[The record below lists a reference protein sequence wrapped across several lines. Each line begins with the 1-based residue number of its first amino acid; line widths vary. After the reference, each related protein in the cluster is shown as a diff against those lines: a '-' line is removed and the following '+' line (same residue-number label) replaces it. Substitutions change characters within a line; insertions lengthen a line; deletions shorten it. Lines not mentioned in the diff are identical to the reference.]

1 MVSMTTWETQWIFKK
16 TIRLK
21 IRQRISWDSGSWS
34 ISRALSCCFLAAL
47 TTATMPGVRRGDRSF
62 ESMELKNVDPKQQLM
77 IESRKASKSTKN
89 RPRAQGESCHRGPLP
104 SARSGSK
111 SKTGSGTS
119 WSSSSSSC
127 QLYDKN
133 TRQGMSWYIVGLFVH
148 SFIRS
153 FVRSSIHACMHSI
166 SFRFVSLRFGS
177 VRFGSVQFSSVRS
190 FLLSF
195 FICSCIRSFVHFIHS
210 MHKYP
215 IIPFSTTYSN
225 EPCQYRV
232 SSFI

>member
-1 MVSMTTWETQWIFKK
+1 
-16 TIRLK
+16 
-21 IRQRISWDSGSWS
+21 
-34 ISRALSCCFLAAL
+34 
-47 TTATMPGVRRGDRSF
+47 
-62 ESMELKNVDPKQQLM
+62 MELKNVDPKQQLM
-77 IESRKASKSTKN
+77 IESLKIHQI
-89 RPRAQGESCHRGPLP
+89 RPRAQGESCKRGPLP

-119 WSSSSSSC
+119 SSSSSSSSC

-133 TRQGMSWYIVGLFVH
+133 TRPGQDIVGLFVH
-148 SFIRS
+148 SFIHAS
-153 FVRSSIHACMHSI
+153 IRSSIHPCMHSI
-166 SFRFVSLRFGS
+166 SFRSVSLRFGS

-195 FICSCIRSFVHFIHS
+195 FICSCIRSFVHFIRS

-215 IIPFSTTYSN
+215 IIPFSTAYSN

-232 SSFI
+232 LSLKKTKHHHDS